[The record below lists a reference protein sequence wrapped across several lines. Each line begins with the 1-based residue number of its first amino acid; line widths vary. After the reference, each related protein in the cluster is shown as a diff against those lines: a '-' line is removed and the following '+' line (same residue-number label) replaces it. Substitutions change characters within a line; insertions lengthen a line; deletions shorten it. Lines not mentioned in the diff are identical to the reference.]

1 MSSDEEEDYGSDDD
15 EEDEVVTK
23 KNVKTN
29 IKRKPTSTVKNPN
42 KKAKI
47 SFIDDAAELS
57 GSDID
62 SEDDE
67 EEGKKEI
74 TIIQNFHEKKMLR
87 CINLSFLLFLISM
100 LFYRGRR

>member
-1 MSSDEEEDYGSDDD
+1 MSSDDEEDYGSDVDD
-15 EEDEVVTK
+15 EEEVTK
-23 KNVKTN
+23 KVKTN
-29 IKRKPTSTVKNPN
+29 VKRKPSSTVKSAN

-67 EEGKKEI
+67 EEGKKN
-74 TIIQNFHEKKMLR
+74 Q
-87 CINLSFLLFLISM
+87 
-100 LFYRGRR
+100 G

>member
-1 MSSDEEEDYGSDDD
+1 MSSDEEEDYGSDDE
-15 EEDEVVTK
+15 EEDEAVTK
-23 KNVKTN
+23 KNVKKN
-29 IKRKPTSTVKNPN
+29 IKCKPMSTVKNPN

-47 SFIDDAAELS
+47 SFIDDAAEVS

-74 TIIQNFHEKKMLR
+74 TII
-87 CINLSFLLFLISM
+87 
-100 LFYRGRR
+100 

>member
-1 MSSDEEEDYGSDDD
+1 MSSDDEEDYGSDVDD
-15 EEDEVVTK
+15 EEEVTRNAK
-23 KNVKTN
+23 ANV
-29 IKRKPTSTVKNPN
+29 KRKPTTTVKSAN

-67 EEGKKEI
+67 EEGKKK
-74 TIIQNFHEKKMLR
+74 Q
-87 CINLSFLLFLISM
+87 
-100 LFYRGRR
+100 G